1 MHRATEIKTNQVQEE
16 SKCPLCW
23 LLPAELQ
30 YDIDL
35 SAVEKKASWDKGCYW
50 RSLDGCL
57 RGEK

>member
-35 SAVEKKASWDKGCYW
+35 SAVEKKASWDKGCY
-50 RSLDGCL
+50 
-57 RGEK
+57 